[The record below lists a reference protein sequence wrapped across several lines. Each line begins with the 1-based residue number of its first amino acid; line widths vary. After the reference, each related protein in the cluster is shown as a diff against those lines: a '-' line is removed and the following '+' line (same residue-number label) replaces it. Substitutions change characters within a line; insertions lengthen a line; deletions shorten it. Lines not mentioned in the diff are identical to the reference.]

1 MWRPIGGALLGWP
14 CARAVCEPNEEAR
27 EHSSI
32 ARQMRGFRRCC
43 PVARVCAMWPA
54 VAHRG
59 SAHIVQADIQAVD
72 NDGDGVLYYA
82 NTIDDEEKRAAILAV
97 LAEHGLQ

>member
-1 MWRPIGGALLGWP
+1 M
-14 CARAVCEPNEEAR
+14 C
-27 EHSSI
+27 
-32 ARQMRGFRRCC
+32 
-43 PVARVCAMWPA
+43 VCAMVDVLI
-54 VAHRG
+54 VAL
-59 SAHIVQADIQAVD
+59 HIVQADIQAVD

>member
-1 MWRPIGGALLGWP
+1 
-14 CARAVCEPNEEAR
+14 
-27 EHSSI
+27 
-32 ARQMRGFRRCC
+32 
-43 PVARVCAMWPA
+43 MWPA